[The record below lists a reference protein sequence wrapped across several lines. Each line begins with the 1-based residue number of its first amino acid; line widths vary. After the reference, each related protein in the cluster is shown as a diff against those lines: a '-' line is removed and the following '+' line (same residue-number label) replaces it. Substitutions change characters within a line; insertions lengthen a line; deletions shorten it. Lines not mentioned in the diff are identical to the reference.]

1 MACLALALQKKC
13 SVKFRP
19 FSVDKEQSEF
29 EKKFRVGKIQKFKN
43 THKHLSFKRVS

>member
-1 MACLALALQKKC
+1 MACLALPLQKKC

-29 EKKFRVGKIQKFKN
+29 EKKFRVRKIQ
-43 THKHLSFKRVS
+43 

>member
-1 MACLALALQKKC
+1 MGIEAILHQMAWFALVQQKKC

-29 EKKFRVGKIQKFKN
+29 EKKFRVRKI
-43 THKHLSFKRVS
+43 